1 MHDDNSPK
9 TVDICLVLEATY
21 PYVSGGV
28 SVWVDQLIKA
38 MPEVQFGIIYLGG
51 SKNEEREMRFEVP
64 KNVTVLE
71 EINLFDFESP
81 VADDR
86 VIPATETRR
95 SVYQS
100 IHDFYYGDGP
110 YAKIGSFWRIF
121 DKIVANIDD
130 WEHSLFMRDMEIWE
144 LTEKGYNHS
153 GSDTSFV
160 DFFWM
165 TRTMHMPLLNLLK
178 GFDRIPKASVYHT
191 ICTGYAGI
199 IASYAA
205 QKHQS
210 TLVLSEHGIY
220 TKERIVEIARA
231 NWIFDERKR
240 EFDYDQGL
248 GRLKQTWTE
257 FFKFLSFVTYQSA
270 DYITTLFNGN
280 VRTQMAFGADKSKIA
295 VIPNGIDPT
304 RFAETRQAVHERWK
318 TQTRGKTVG
327 FIGRIVPIKDIKTLL
342 RAARIVA
349 DEIDDVEF
357 LLAGPYQETP
367 DYYNECLEMMD
378 LLNLHDN
385 VKFLGMQNVKDLL
398 PKIDCIVLTSVSEG
412 FPLVLLEAFASGIPA
427 ITSDVGAC
435 REIIYGR
442 TEEDRQIGP
451 AGAVTSIMSP
461 DETASAIVSVIG
473 DVETMWQMGENGYK
487 RTEKYYIFQ
496 DVMDRYRALY
506 EDELIPEMVK

>member
-1 MHDDNSPK
+1 MHESNK
-9 TVDICLVLEATY
+9 TVDVCLILEATY

-38 MPEVQFGIIYLGG
+38 MPEVQFGILYLGG
-51 SKNEEREMRFEVP
+51 VKGESREMRFDVP
-64 KNVTVLE
+64 NNVTVLE
-71 EINLFDFESP
+71 EINLFDFETEIENQQ
-81 VADDR
+81 VA
-86 VIPATETRR
+86 PSSEYRR
-95 SVYQS
+95 GVYQALQ
-100 IHDFYYGDGP
+100 DFYFGEGP
-110 YAKIGSFWRIF
+110 YAKMGSFWRIF
-121 DKIVANIDD
+121 DRILANIDEWD
-130 WEHSLFMRDMEIWE
+130 HSLFTRDLEIWE
-144 LTEKGYNHS
+144 LTEKGYNQS
-153 GSDTSFV
+153 GGDTSFV

-178 GFDRIPKASVYHT
+178 GFHKIPKASVYHS
-191 ICTGYAGI
+191 ICTGYAGVL
-199 IASYAA
+199 ASYAA
-205 QKHQS
+205 QKNQA
-210 TLVLSEHGIY
+210 TMVLSEHGIY

-240 EFDYDQGL
+240 EFDYDMGA
-248 GRLKQTWTE
+248 GKLKQIWTE

-270 DYITTLFNGN
+270 DYITTLYNGN
-280 VRTQMAFGADKSKIA
+280 VRTQVAFGADPAKIQ

-304 RFAETRQAVHERWK
+304 RFSTIRSQVQDRWK
-318 TQTRGKTVG
+318 GMTRGKTVG

-349 DEIDDVEF
+349 DEIEDVEI

-385 VKFLGMQNVKDLL
+385 VKFLGMQNIMQLL
-398 PKIDCIVLTSVSEG
+398 PQLDCIVLTSVSEG
-412 FPLVLLEAFASGIPA
+412 FPLVLLECFASGIPA
-427 ITSDVGAC
+427 VTTDVGAC

-442 TEEDRQIGP
+442 TEEDRKLGA

-461 DETASAIVSVIG
+461 DETAASIISVLSSI
-473 DVETMWQMGENGYK
+473 DNVWKMGEAGFK

-506 EDELIPEMVK
+506 EDELIPEMVR